1 MKFSEYK
8 KLKMQNNEFKEEYER
23 LGPEYEIIS
32 ALIKARK
39 EQKISQVELA
49 KRAHTDQSHISRLE
63 RGSYNPSLNFLK
75 KIADGLN
82 MDIHISFEP
91 KKI

>member
-8 KLKMQNNEFKEEYER
+8 KLKMEDKDFKEEYEK

-49 KRAHTDQSHISRLE
+49 KRAQTDQSHISRLE

>member
-8 KLKMQNNEFKEEYER
+8 KLKMQDKEFKEEYNK

-49 KRAHTDQSHISRLE
+49 KRAHTDQAHISRLE
-63 RGSYNPSLNFLK
+63 GGSYNPSLNFLK
-75 KIADGLN
+75 RIADGLN

>member
-8 KLKMQNNEFKEEYER
+8 KLKMQDKEFKEEYNK

-49 KRAHTDQSHISRLE
+49 KKAHISRLE

-75 KIADGLN
+75 RIADGLN

>member
-8 KLKMQNNEFKEEYER
+8 KLKMQNQEFKEEYEK